1 MHKVTIDS
9 PDTNTKQTMEYKAIL
24 FVGIRNDSREGI
36 ECMSLG
42 KKTNDPVEDAVYKTR
57 LLAAIHKLQEQVIKS
72 NDMLQL
78 VSILDP
84 DFATKFKSKA
94 LTKDQY
100 ELSETIRRILDE
112 GKE

>member
-1 MHKVTIDS
+1 MHKVTIES
-9 PDTNTKQTMEYKAIL
+9 PESNTQQTMEYKAML

-42 KKTNDPVEDAVYKTR
+42 KKTDDPAEDAAYKTR
-57 LLAAIHKLQEQVIKS
+57 LICAVHKLQEQVIKS
-72 NDMLQL
+72 NDLLQL
-78 VSILDP
+78 ASILDP
-84 DFATKFKSKA
+84 DFATKFKSKVF
-94 LTKDQY
+94 TKDQY